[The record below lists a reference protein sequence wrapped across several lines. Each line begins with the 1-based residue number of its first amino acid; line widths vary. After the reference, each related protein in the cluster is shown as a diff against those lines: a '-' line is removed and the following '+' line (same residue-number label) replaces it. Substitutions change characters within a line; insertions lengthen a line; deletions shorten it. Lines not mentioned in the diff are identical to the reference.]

1 MRHTLLVASH
11 DLDARIAEARKDS
24 TAAIESWRQ
33 AVAAE
38 DLLAY
43 DEPAAWQNPM
53 RESLGAA
60 LLAAGQ
66 PAEAEKV
73 FRADLER
80 NPRNP
85 RSLFGLAESLKAQ
98 GKSADA
104 AWVQAQFEAAWKHA
118 DTKLSIGDL

>member
-1 MRHTLLVASH
+1 M
-11 DLDARIAEARKDS
+11 E
-24 TAAIESWRQ
+24 
-33 AVAAE
+33 AE
-38 DLLAY
+38 DSLAY
-43 DEPAAWQNPM
+43 DEPAAWQSPM
-53 RESLGAA
+53 REALGAA

-85 RSLFGLAESLKAQ
+85 RSLLGLAESLKVQ

-104 AWVQAQFEAAWKHA
+104 AWVQAQFEVAWKDA
-118 DTKLSIGDL
+118 DTKLSVGDL